1 MAYDSFRTRPKRA
14 APSQSDADLTWTG
27 IFLVVHKHYT
37 FQVKVDVDACAP
49 DELNFEANVSGGS
62 YDVDAATVT
71 TMVKRAKG
79 AEPCPPP
86 LPAVFCNATNILVDN
101 KVVCSCG
108 VYTACT
114 FHIQDTT
121 AAVNTLAGCLEFCK
135 DCPFAF
141 SQTGLPSCGCQS
153 LSKYETDGWI
163 STNPPYD
170 AYAIGG
176 NP

>member
-1 MAYDSFRTRPKRA
+1 MAYDSSKTRPERA

-27 IFLVVHKHYT
+27 IFLVAHKHYT

-62 YDVDAATVT
+62 CDVDAATVT

-79 AEPCPPP
+79 ACPSPPP
-86 LPAVFCNATNILVDN
+86 AGFCNATNILVDN
-101 KVVCSCG
+101 KVVYSCG

-135 DCPFAF
+135 DYPFAF

-170 AYAIGG
+170 AHAIGG